1 MLKALGPFLC
11 SSRPEAVKD
20 FPCSVGMVPVQGHGR
35 LPVADT
41 EGCGV
46 VTAVMELALE
56 WQLHSAHVQLF
67 LTQAGVGQRYCSGE
81 PHSPQQ
87 HPMSPTGHGNSPIP
101 FHGILLF
108 PPSELLYTSKIP
120 PGNSLIPMVPDR
132 TPSPSQDPRSPP
144 LASPLPD
151 LPADPVQPHSAVAWM
166 ASAGEE

>member
-67 LTQAGVGQRYCSGE
+67 LTQAGVGQRYCSSSDSFAAQLGSRRCGCE
-81 PHSPQQ
+81 RRTLLLGRFPVLPPAVPLPQ
-87 HPMSPTGHGNSPIP
+87 PGFPLRSCRIP
-101 FHGILLF
+101 FH
-108 PPSELLYTSKIP
+108 PPSCPLLCPRLPFPAVGRDRSV
-120 PGNSLIPMVPDR
+120 PGLFRRYYKVALG
-132 TPSPSQDPRSPP
+132 P
-144 LASPLPD
+144 L
-151 LPADPVQPHSAVAWM
+151 
-166 ASAGEE
+166 

>member
-67 LTQAGVGQRYCSGE
+67 LTQAGVGQRYCSSSGSFAAQLGSRRCGCE
-81 PHSPQQ
+81 RRSPLLGRSPVLPPAVPLPQPGFPLHSCR
-87 HPMSPTGHGNSPIP
+87 IL
-101 FHGILLF
+101 FH
-108 PPSELLYTSKIP
+108 P
-120 PGNSLIPMVPDR
+120 PGCPLLSTRLPFTAVGRDGSVPGLFRGYYKVALGSL
-132 TPSPSQDPRSPP
+132 
-144 LASPLPD
+144 
-151 LPADPVQPHSAVAWM
+151 
-166 ASAGEE
+166 